1 MSTGFALLIL
11 LLAVAVFYFRWRQ
24 TSRVAALL
32 QGDSPPAPQP
42 QPPAAPASAGFDVP
56 SGYSFHLGH
65 TWISEQGRELA
76 RVGMDSFAARLL
88 GKVEHIAVIGE
99 QRWVRQGQKLMTVSF
114 EGETVEMVSP
124 LEGVV
129 TAINPQ
135 VIRNPQ
141 LALEDPYKEGW
152 VCVIKSPEME
162 SNRRNLVPGALAAS
176 WMQNSLQRLKSMVA
190 DPSLAQDG
198 GLPAAGLL
206 GRLSADVRKR
216 VVSECFLS

>member
-11 LLAVAVFYFRWRQ
+11 LLAVAVFYFRRRQ

-32 QGDSPPAPQP
+32 QEDLPPAPQP
-42 QPPAAPASAGFDVP
+42 QPSAAPPSAGFDVP
-56 SGYSFHLGH
+56 NGYSFHLGH
-65 TWISEQGRELA
+65 TWMAEQGRELA

-99 QRWVRQGQKLMTVSF
+99 QRWVRQGQKLMTVSL

-129 TAINPQ
+129 TSVNQQ

-141 LALEDPYKEGW
+141 LALDDPYKDGW

-162 SNRRNLVPGALAAS
+162 TNRRNLVQGALAAS
-176 WMQNSLQRLKSMVA
+176 WMQNSTQRLKSMVA

-198 GLPAAGLL
+198 GLPQAGLL
-206 GRLSADVRKR
+206 RRLGADVRKR
-216 VVSECFLS
+216 VVGEFFLS